1 MMMTTL
7 LAMTAPGKPFGPRLE
22 EGGAGEE
29 GATDAAGAREQSEEA
44 RALDEKTRKTMPNV
58 ARYTML
64 ILRMAPC
71 ARVFGSVTFCK
82 DITQP
87 NFDAAPPKKPQAQQ

>member
-1 MMMTTL
+1 MNEHLTL
-7 LAMTAPGKPFGPRLE
+7 RNFLVGHSLTIADALLVSTLARCFE
-22 EGGAGEE
+22 V
-29 GATDAAGAREQSEEA
+29 
-44 RALDEKTRKTMPNV
+44 ALDEKTRKTMPNV

-71 ARVFGSVTFCK
+71 VRVFGSVTFCK

-87 NFDAAPPKKPQAQQ
+87 NFDAAPAKKPQ